1 MVIAE
6 LFRRCEFLFWGELRI
21 FGGKFPPEM
30 PRINTAGKLQMK
42 SRSPK
47 FPEILRLTDCSLQKT
62 ATGNGNLQPGI
73 EINEYSSSKKFEYSR
88 TRGNPSYQALY
99 SARYLH
105 SSRQSNLGYNLT
117 LDELANVNAICA
129 YPLLI
134 CTDASRT
141 PC

>member
-1 MVIAE
+1 
-6 LFRRCEFLFWGELRI
+6 
-21 FGGKFPPEM
+21 
-30 PRINTAGKLQMK
+30 
-42 SRSPK
+42 
-47 FPEILRLTDCSLQKT
+47 
-62 ATGNGNLQPGI
+62 LQPGI
-73 EINEYSSSKKFEYSR
+73 EINEYSS

-141 PC
+141 PCWATNGTNCPNRTNDILLSNVHNLSTTYKTNVN